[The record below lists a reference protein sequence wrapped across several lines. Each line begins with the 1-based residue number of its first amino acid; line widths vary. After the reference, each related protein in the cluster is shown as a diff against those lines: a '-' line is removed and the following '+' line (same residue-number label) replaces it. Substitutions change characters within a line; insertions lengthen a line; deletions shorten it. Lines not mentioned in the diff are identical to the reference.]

1 MDIMYI
7 KWKLES
13 FWIQICYQ
21 KMQFYMI
28 FLQKLNFKNFSF
40 NFDEEKK
47 FQLEIFQKFDFTTPQ
62 IITS

>member
-1 MDIMYI
+1 
-7 KWKLES
+7 
-13 FWIQICYQ
+13 
-21 KMQFYMI
+21 MI